1 MPTGTGKTVSLLA
14 LISSYLESNPDKF
27 KKVVFFKILISQFPF
42 NVFLYSSKLIYCT
55 RTVVE
60 MEKTIEEVKFVLENR
75 KKEKPAG

>member
-1 MPTGTGKTVSLLA
+1 MTELKRILDNHGHGILEMPTGTGKTVSLLA

-27 KKVVFFKILISQFPF
+27 K
-42 NVFLYSSKLIYCT
+42 KLIYCT